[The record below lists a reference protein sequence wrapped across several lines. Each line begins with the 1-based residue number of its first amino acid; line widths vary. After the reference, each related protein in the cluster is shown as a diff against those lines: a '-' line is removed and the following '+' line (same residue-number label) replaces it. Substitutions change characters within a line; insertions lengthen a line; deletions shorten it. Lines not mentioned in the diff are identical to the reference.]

1 MVVLVFQFIF
11 DSIQHFGTRDQ
22 IAVLVE
28 KFFYKLFIGTL
39 LVSNGVVLAF
49 TMLQYRRM
57 FDRQFVISTGYSPTI
72 GP

>member
-39 LVSNGVVLAF
+39 LVINGVVLAF
-49 TMLQYRRM
+49 TMLLNRRM